1 MAANLKSLISD
12 AEVDAYQPCWLPEVA
27 DTISEYHLLD
37 TSQSMLDM
45 AKTRLDD
52 FSEKV
57 RTAKLTKVVDQDIH
71 ARFDVVVSINAIHTM
86 EEPSEAISALGE
98 TLAADGRAFIVDP
111 TEFAPSA
118 MVTAAIAQCAFGD
131 GEPSG
136 LLSPEKWIDSLSEK
150 GLRADWVKIDDG
162 LFISLSSRTSP
173 PIDLTL
179 LRSTLE
185 KEVPAYMVPE
195 HLGILPSQPLSRN
208 GKVDKGSVKDWAEL
222 YCSFCDASD
231 NYIEPNGEIEKKVSS
246 IWSKFLGGRRVGRYD
261 GFFEYGGDSLSA
273 TRMISALSKI
283 GIKASLKE
291 LFASGNLADFCKGL
305 SISSPNNSKAI
316 TINEELRFEPFDLTE
331 VQRAYTIG
339 RTSGLDLGKVGSYC
353 FFMFETSEYSHDRF
367 ASAWRILLERHGA
380 LRTLLVKNGEK
391 QQVYRSSDLNLPLAV
406 QNAMDS
412 KDARKIVE
420 QAMVA

>member
-1 MAANLKSLISD
+1 
-12 AEVDAYQPCWLPEVA
+12 
-27 DTISEYHLLD
+27 
-37 TSQSMLDM
+37 M

-185 KEVPAYMVPE
+185 KKFPHIWFPS
-195 HLGILPSQPLSRN
+195 ILESYLLSRYP
-208 GKVDKGSVKDWAEL
+208 ET
-222 YCSFCDASD
+222 
-231 NYIEPNGEIEKKVSS
+231 EKWIKEALKTGLNC
-246 IWSKFLGGRRVGRYD
+246 I
-261 GFFEYGGDSLSA
+261 
-273 TRMISALSKI
+273 ALSVMHLTIILSQMEKSRKRFRLY
-283 GIKASLKE
+283 GQNSLE
-291 LFASGNLADFCKGL
+291 DGVSAATMDFL
-305 SISSPNNSKAI
+305 N
-316 TINEELRFEPFDLTE
+316 TEET
-331 VQRAYTIG
+331 A
-339 RTSGLDLGKVGSYC
+339 
-353 FFMFETSEYSHDRF
+353 
-367 ASAWRILLERHGA
+367 
-380 LRTLLVKNGEK
+380 
-391 QQVYRSSDLNLPLAV
+391 
-406 QNAMDS
+406 
-412 KDARKIVE
+412 
-420 QAMVA
+420 

>member
-1 MAANLKSLISD
+1 
-12 AEVDAYQPCWLPEVA
+12 
-27 DTISEYHLLD
+27 
-37 TSQSMLDM
+37 
-45 AKTRLDD
+45 
-52 FSEKV
+52 
-57 RTAKLTKVVDQDIH
+57 
-71 ARFDVVVSINAIHTM
+71 
-86 EEPSEAISALGE
+86 
-98 TLAADGRAFIVDP
+98 
-111 TEFAPSA
+111 
-118 MVTAAIAQCAFGD
+118 
-131 GEPSG
+131 
-136 LLSPEKWIDSLSEK
+136 
-150 GLRADWVKIDDG
+150 
-162 LFISLSSRTSP
+162 
-173 PIDLTL
+173 
-179 LRSTLE
+179 
-185 KEVPAYMVPE
+185 
-195 HLGILPSQPLSRN
+195 
-208 GKVDKGSVKDWAEL
+208 
-222 YCSFCDASD
+222 
-231 NYIEPNGEIEKKVSS
+231 
-246 IWSKFLGGRRVGRYD
+246 
-261 GFFEYGGDSLSA
+261 
-273 TRMISALSKI
+273 MISALSKI

-420 QAMVA
+420 QAMSHRSIDLTKSPGFEALSAVYSSGAVVGIGFDNTMVDGVSMSTVLAELAELYENPGADLPGIGLTFRDFVVGHRRDGREVEEAE

>member
-1 MAANLKSLISD
+1 
-12 AEVDAYQPCWLPEVA
+12 
-27 DTISEYHLLD
+27 
-37 TSQSMLDM
+37 
-45 AKTRLDD
+45 
-52 FSEKV
+52 
-57 RTAKLTKVVDQDIH
+57 
-71 ARFDVVVSINAIHTM
+71 
-86 EEPSEAISALGE
+86 
-98 TLAADGRAFIVDP
+98 
-111 TEFAPSA
+111 
-118 MVTAAIAQCAFGD
+118 
-131 GEPSG
+131 
-136 LLSPEKWIDSLSEK
+136 
-150 GLRADWVKIDDG
+150 
-162 LFISLSSRTSP
+162 
-173 PIDLTL
+173 
-179 LRSTLE
+179 
-185 KEVPAYMVPE
+185 MVPE

-420 QAMVA
+420 QAMSHRSIDLTKSPGFEALSGSL